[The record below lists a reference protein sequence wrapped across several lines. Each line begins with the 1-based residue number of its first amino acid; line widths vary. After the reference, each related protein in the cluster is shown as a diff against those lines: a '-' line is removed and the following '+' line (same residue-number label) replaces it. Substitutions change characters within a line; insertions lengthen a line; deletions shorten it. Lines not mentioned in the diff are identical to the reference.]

1 MGFVLASMG
10 DQQAKH
16 GMKEGSTV
24 LGSPVFT
31 RLLHKSLVS
40 GNMSQMLEAPV
51 PLLEICSEDTVPLEP
66 NDFAKGGL
74 CHHICVSKKYNL
86 PPDQKVELHPL
97 TRRGSTKQTMI

>member
-40 GNMSQMLEAPV
+40 GNMS
-51 PLLEICSEDTVPLEP
+51 
-66 NDFAKGGL
+66 
-74 CHHICVSKKYNL
+74 
-86 PPDQKVELHPL
+86 
-97 TRRGSTKQTMI
+97 